1 MSYFSTKSLAFVIE
15 ETPRPKNFLL
25 DTFFPRIVKHQT
37 EEVYFERA
45 FSAPRMVSYI
55 HPKHRAS
62 LTENSGYSAETVKPA
77 YIKDKRAFDPE
88 NAVKKMVGEKIG
100 GTKTIKD
107 RILAQVA
114 RIEADQVRMLE
125 TRQEY
130 MAAEALVDARSR
142 IEGPGYSAPMVVN
155 YRRSPL
161 MEKAAD
167 WRDPKRDIL
176 QDLNQWLGLM
186 RKVGK
191 GRETHTIV
199 SEDVATVM
207 MANEHVK
214 KHLDQRRGVDSDFGT
229 SPVSGLP
236 EDVEYLGKI
245 GGVHVYTYFGE
256 YQAADGTMRNFIPPG
271 TLVMVSKE
279 RLYGVRHYGAIMHEG
294 AMYKAHEYF
303 AHSWVDPELGQR
315 FMQLQAA
322 PLIVPH
328 RASSSLRA
336 RIQTGIPASFKSEFY
351 GDNASKEELDA
362 DAAVVERLAKQEELE
377 EEAVAT
383 PAKRGKQPTPKGPSK

>member
-1 MSYFSTKSLAFVIE
+1 MDYFSTSNLAFVIE

-45 FSAPRMVSYI
+45 LSAPRMVSYI
-55 HPKHRAS
+55 HPKHRAN
-62 LTENSGYSAETVKPA
+62 LTENYGYSANIVKPA
-77 YIKDKRAFDPE
+77 YIKDKRVFDPE
-88 NAVKKMVGEKIG
+88 NAVKKMVGEKLG
-100 GTKTIKD
+100 GAKTVKD
-107 RILAQVA
+107 RMLAQIA

-130 MAAEALVDARSR
+130 MAAEALVDGRSR
-142 IEGPGYSAPMVVN
+142 IEGPGYPGPMVVN
-155 YRRSPL
+155 YKRDPK
-161 MEKAAD
+161 MEVTAD
-167 WRDPKRDIL
+167 WRDPNWDIL
-176 QDLNQWLGLM
+176 KELNKWLGLM
-186 RKVGK
+186 RNVGK

-199 SEDVATVM
+199 SEDVATIM
-207 MANEHVK
+207 MANQHVK
-214 KHLDQRRGVDSDFGT
+214 KHLDQRRGVDSTFGT
-229 SPVSGLP
+229 SPLSGLP
-236 EDVEYLGKI
+236 EDVEYLGNI

-256 YQAADGTMRNFIPPG
+256 YQAADGTMKNFIPPG

-294 AMYKAHEYF
+294 AAYKAHEYF
-303 AHSWVDPELGQR
+303 AHSWLDPELGVR

-336 RIQTGIPASFKSEFY
+336 RIQTGIPSSFKSDFY
-351 GDNASKEELDA
+351 GDTASKEELAA
-362 DAAVVERLAKQEELE
+362 DEEAIERLAKDEGGEEQEPPP
-377 EEAVAT
+377 